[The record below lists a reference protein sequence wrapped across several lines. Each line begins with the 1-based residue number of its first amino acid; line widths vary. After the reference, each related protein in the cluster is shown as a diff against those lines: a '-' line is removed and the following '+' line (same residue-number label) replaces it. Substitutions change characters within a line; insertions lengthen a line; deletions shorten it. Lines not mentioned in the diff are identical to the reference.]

1 MYLNTLPEDNRH
13 APRQFEI
20 WKSATI
26 EIGLPITVLDNLL
39 CSKDNFFRMTLRPV
53 ASGADIVASTERS
66 LVEASHA
73 STSPPKQRDDLTIRT
88 VDGETVVLDR
98 QGGLVHQFNVTASF
112 IWQHCDG
119 KTTID
124 EMANDLVERYQVDF
138 ETALQNV
145 GEIVKQLYDLGLLES
160 RQEN

>member
-1 MYLNTLPEDNRH
+1 
-13 APRQFEI
+13 
-20 WKSATI
+20 
-26 EIGLPITVLDNLL
+26 
-39 CSKDNFFRMTLRPV
+39 MTLRPV
-53 ASGADIVASTERS
+53 ASGADIVASTEPS

-73 STSPPKQRDDLTIRT
+73 SSSPPKRRDDLTIRT

-124 EMANDLVERYQVDF
+124 EIANDLVERYQVDF

-145 GEIVKQLYDLGLLES
+145 GEIVKQLYELGLLES
-160 RQEN
+160 RHEN

>member
-1 MYLNTLPEDNRH
+1 MAVR
-13 APRQFEI
+13 
-20 WKSATI
+20 S
-26 EIGLPITVLDNLL
+26 
-39 CSKDNFFRMTLRPV
+39 V
-53 ASGADIVASTERS
+53 ASADLLASTERS

-73 STSPPKQRDDLTIRT
+73 NTSPPKRRDDLTIRT

-124 EMANDLVERYQVDF
+124 EIANDLVERYQVDF

>member
-1 MYLNTLPEDNRH
+1 MAVR
-13 APRQFEI
+13 
-20 WKSATI
+20 S
-26 EIGLPITVLDNLL
+26 
-39 CSKDNFFRMTLRPV
+39 V
-53 ASGADIVASTERS
+53 ASADLLASTEPS

-73 STSPPKQRDDLTIRT
+73 SIRPPKRRDDLTIRT

-119 KTTID
+119 KTTSHEI
-124 EMANDLVERYQVDF
+124 ANDLVERYPVDF

-145 GEIVKQLYDLGLLES
+145 GEIVKQLYDLGLLDS